1 MAGHCRGECSGIIF
15 AKSGSDTGSLA
26 PWAMAAAVLVSLR
39 DIAGAAAGI
48 AEFFGR
54 RAFFTVAW

>member
-1 MAGHCRGECSGIIF
+1 
-15 AKSGSDTGSLA
+15 
-26 PWAMAAAVLVSLR
+26 MAAAVLVSLR